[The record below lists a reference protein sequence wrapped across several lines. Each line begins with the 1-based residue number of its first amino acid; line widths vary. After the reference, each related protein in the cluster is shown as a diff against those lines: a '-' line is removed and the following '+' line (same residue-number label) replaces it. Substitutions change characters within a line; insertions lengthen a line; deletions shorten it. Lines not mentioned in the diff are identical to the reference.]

1 MPKAD
6 YGDRQAERN
15 RISSVSTY
23 LSRKLIDKQKPLLVL
38 ILDGKGQ
45 GTYQNMTTA
54 GLYSLILQKI
64 SDIDAQFERMQTSDK
79 SAPPGEDATT

>member
-1 MPKAD
+1 M
-6 YGDRQAERN
+6 
-15 RISSVSTY
+15 SSVSTY

-54 GLYSLILQKI
+54 GLYSLILDKI
-64 SDIDAQFERMQTSDK
+64 SEIDSRLDRMQTSDK
-79 SAPPGEDATT
+79 STLAQEESTM